1 MELPHSG
8 SQITWMTSSWSPD
21 GEWLFFKEL
30 GEAGDWNIGAV
41 RVDGTAEP
49 QVLLGTPYVE
59 LFPSLSPDG
68 RFLVYTSNETGRR
81 EVYVRAFPDLTGKR
95 QISTNGGSE
104 PVWAKNGGELFYRET
119 QKLMSVPVRTQPEF
133 SAGRPELLFE
143 GQYDL
148 EPFGADVSNYDVSND
163 GQRFIMIGNAG
174 QSQQINVMLNWFE
187 ELERRVP
194 TP

>member
-8 SQITWMTSSWSPD
+8 QIAWMTSSWSPD
-21 GEWLFFKEL
+21 GEWLFFKEA
-30 GEAGDWNIGAV
+30 GEAGDWNIGAI
-41 RVDGTAEP
+41 RVDGTEEP
-49 QVLLGTPYVE
+49 QVLLDTPYVE

-68 RFLVYTSNETGRR
+68 RFLAYTSEETGRR
-81 EVYVRAFPDLTGKR
+81 EVYVRAFPDLTRKR

-104 PVWAKNGGELFYRET
+104 PVWAKNGGELFYRENR
-119 QKLMSVPVRTQPEF
+119 KLMSVPVRTQPEF

-163 GQRFIMIGNAG
+163 GQRFIMIGNAE
-174 QSQQINVMLNWFE
+174 QSQQINVVLNWFD